1 MNNTAAAITVRP
13 VATRREKRIFLLFPW
28 RIYRDD
34 PLWVPPTLA
43 EHADRLNPKKNQLF
57 QTGKVA
63 AFIAW
68 KGHTPVGTIATAI
81 DPAANVYQNEQ
92 VVVFGFF
99 ECVED
104 YDVAQ
109 ALLDHA
115 ATWAREH
122 GMHILR
128 GPQSFGSAEEPGV
141 PIEDRETP
149 RGLLM
154 GWSPPY
160 YQTFVERYGAY
171 KYQDSLAYRVYL
183 ADYVDGAGVFH
194 LPHGIDRIA
203 EYVQDRY
210 NGRCRVRLGNLQDLN
225 GELEAARNI
234 YNRSLATL
242 PDFIPVNRE
251 DWRRMAQTIR
261 PLMDPEFAPF
271 VEVDGEPIAF
281 GLALPDV
288 NQALRHCN
296 GLRAPWD
303 YLKLWWYSQRLSGIS
318 FKIMAMLP
326 EYREQGLDALIYQ
339 HIAQSSFRRGY
350 QWVDLSLTGDD
361 NPMTNKMAQR
371 IGAVIDKRYRL
382 YELALE

>member
-128 GPQSFGSAEEPGV
+128 GPQSFGSAEEPV

-160 YQTFVERYGAY
+160 YQTFVERYGTR

-183 ADYVDGAGVFH
+183 ADYVDEAGAFR
-194 LPHGIDRIA
+194 LPHSIDRIA

-210 NGRCRVRLGNLQDLN
+210 NGRCRVRLGNLQDLD
-225 GELEAARNI
+225 GELETARDI

-303 YLKLWWYSQRLSGIS
+303 YLKL
-318 FKIMAMLP
+318 
-326 EYREQGLDALIYQ
+326 
-339 HIAQSSFRRGY
+339 
-350 QWVDLSLTGDD
+350 
-361 NPMTNKMAQR
+361 
-371 IGAVIDKRYRL
+371 
-382 YELALE
+382 